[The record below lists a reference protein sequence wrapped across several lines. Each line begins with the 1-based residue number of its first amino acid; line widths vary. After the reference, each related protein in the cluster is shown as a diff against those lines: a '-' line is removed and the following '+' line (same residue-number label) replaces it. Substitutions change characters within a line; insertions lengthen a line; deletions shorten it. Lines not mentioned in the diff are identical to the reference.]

1 MMRLAITLR
10 IFRLFRML
18 SSAVKGVP
26 GVRDGLALPVE
37 VLQDAH
43 TEFLSLQQGLLAL
56 PDVISGPV
64 DPVRRLQEALSL
76 RGRGGGPAIPHQP
89 KLGAVGQVRVRAR
102 RLLRVALQLAQVR
115 LVLPELAK
123 QRVLLVR
130 REAPRLQVHAPDQR
144 IRLGQVVR
152 DVPRLLVPRVSRKG
166 PELIYLS
173 SQLRREVAVLA
184 LVPVEYRT
192 HPVAHT
198 HTHTHTRLA

>member
-1 MMRLAITLR
+1 
-10 IFRLFRML
+10 ML
-18 SSAVKGVP
+18 TPSSFFGERREVDVSASRVSSSSS
-26 GVRDGLALPVE
+26 LLP
-37 VLQDAH
+37 H
-43 TEFLSLQQGLLAL
+43 THLSLQQGLLAL

-166 PELIYLS
+166 PELAYLS

-184 LVPVEYRT
+184 LVLGHHAT
-192 HPVAHT
+192 
-198 HTHTHTRLA
+198 